1 MNSSHNTPT
10 HEELPSAPPCLCNME
25 TLTALP
31 PAQTWQNKPSY
42 PGISFITVHDPQG
55 RTDPS
60 RKKAVR
66 SQAAVAASYQL
77 ALEREAQEKESS
89 KSDSPP
95 APTKAKKRRRRR
107 KRQFTWTV
115 ESDGLEL
122 VQSAQ
127 YRGSKELLHPTPYMV
142 EQIAQLFRPKGGAL
156 GEGRIDPF
164 RTYPVWDPSF
174 PELVD
179 HCKCF
184 VQSILHC
191 KACH

>member
-1 MNSSHNTPT
+1 
-10 HEELPSAPPCLCNME
+10 ME
-25 TLTALP
+25 TLRALP
-31 PAQTWQNKPSY
+31 PVQTWPNKPSY
-42 PGISFITVHDPQG
+42 PGISFITVHDPLG

-77 ALEREAQEKESS
+77 ALEKEQQEKEAS

-95 APTKAKKRRRRR
+95 LPAKTKKRRRRR
-107 KRQFTWTV
+107 RRQFTWTV

-122 VQSAQ
+122 VQTGP
-127 YRGSKELLHPTPYMV
+127 YRGSKELLQPTPAMV
-142 EQIAQLFRPKGGAL
+142 EQITAMFRPKGGAL
-156 GEGRIDPF
+156 GEGRTDPF

-179 HCKCF
+179 HCKF
-184 VQSILHC
+184 SLL
-191 KACH
+191 